1 MEDFTYALL
10 IFIGIILFVG
20 ILLMG
25 YVKAPPN
32 MVYIISGL
40 KRKPK
45 YISGKSTIKIPF
57 LQRVDKLSL
66 AMLSVDVKTSKTI
79 PTADYINIMVDS
91 VAVVK
96 IPNDKESIKKA
107 AENFLN
113 RSSEYINEMIVSV
126 LEGNL
131 REIIGGMPLV
141 NIMNDRKA
149 FAQMVQENAIT
160 DMARMGLEI
169 VSFNIQNIDDA
180 GIGVI
185 DNLGIANTVAIQK
198 SAEISR
204 ANAEKEIAVAQA
216 NANLE
221 ANEAQVKSETTIAER
236 QNQLAIKKAEL
247 LKLENQKNAEAEA
260 AYSIAQEEQRKTKES
275 VTADANAVK
284 AQREIDIRRNV
295 LISERNNE
303 EDAKLYAAQKEAEAI
318 KAVAEAN
325 AKAKKLEAEAEAAK
339 VEMVGQAEAD
349 ALLRKAEAMKQ
360 YGEAAI
366 LESVLKAYVEM
377 SANIVKPLE
386 NIDSITLYGEGNQAK
401 LVEDTTKSLTQLDSG
416 LKDALGIDIKS
427 MLGSFLGT
435 KLGVQSAI
443 DEESVEKHTPVK
455 IVLDDEVQDVDTE
468 N

>member
-10 IFIGIILFVG
+10 IFIGIILVVG
-20 ILLMG
+20 ILLTG

-96 IPNDKESIKKA
+96 VPNDEESIKKA

-113 RSSEYINEMIVSV
+113 RGSDYINEMIVSV

-221 ANEAQVKSETTIAER
+221 ANEAQVRSETTIAER

-435 KLGVQSAI
+435 KLGVQSAVG
-443 DEESVEKHTPVK
+443 EESAEKHTPVK
-455 IVLDDEVQDVDTE
+455 IVLDKEIQDTDKK